1 MTDEEGTVEIPIEEE
16 LDLHSFDPRDVP
28 DVVASYLDACHE
40 RGLCSVRL
48 VHGRGKGVQRA
59 VVHRLLSAR
68 SDVAEFRDARPDEGG
83 WGATRVRLRLAHGE
97 QRASH
102 ADDTDDSGQRG

>member
-1 MTDEEGTVEIPIEEE
+1 
-16 LDLHSFDPRDVP
+16 
-28 DVVASYLDACHE
+28 
-40 RGLCSVRL
+40 
-48 VHGRGKGVQRA
+48 
-59 VVHRLLSAR
+59 LLSAR
-68 SDVAEFRDARPDEGG
+68 DDVAECRDARPDEGG